1 MVFSC
6 WSAKGGSG
14 TTVVAVALAVLLGR
28 DDDFGSVLVDLDGDG
43 PTVLGVPEPGGPG
56 LSDWLAASPSVGVSA
71 IERLEHSVASGVRLI
86 PRGRRSLLSEDR
98 AALCLEKLVDD
109 ERPIVVDVGRVSG
122 AGDVEDRVR
131 RQFIE
136 AATTSLL
143 VTRPCFISLRRAS
156 ALPFRPTG
164 VVLVEEDGRALRRS
178 DVEDV
183 LGVPVVAA
191 VAVEPAVARA
201 VDSGLLAARLPSPLG
216 KALRDVA

>member
-28 DDDFGSVLVDLDGDG
+28 DSDFGSVLVDLDGDG
-43 PTVLGVPEPGGPG
+43 PTVLGVPEPSGPG
-56 LSDWLAASPSVGVSA
+56 LSDWLAASPSVGAAA

-86 PRGRRSLLSEDR
+86 PRGRRLLASEDR
-98 AALCLEKLVDD
+98 AAMCLEKLVDD
-109 ERPIVVDVGRVSG
+109 ERPIVVDVGRVSN
-122 AGDVEDRVR
+122 ADDVEDRVR
-131 RQFIE
+131 RQFVE

-164 VVLVEEDGRALRRS
+164 VVLVEEDGRALSRS

-191 VAVEPAVARA
+191 VAVEPAVARCI
-201 VDSGLLAARLPSPLG
+201 DSGLLAARLPAPLG

>member
-28 DDDFGSVLVDLDGDG
+28 DDDSGSVLVDLDGDG
-43 PTVLGVPEPGGPG
+43 PTVLGVPEPRGPG
-56 LSDWLAASPSVGVSA
+56 LSDWLAASPSVGASA

-201 VDSGLLAARLPSPLG
+201 VDSGLLAARLPLPLG

>member
-1 MVFSC
+1 VC
-6 WSAKGGSG
+6 
-14 TTVVAVALAVLLGR
+14 
-28 DDDFGSVLVDLDGDG
+28 
-43 PTVLGVPEPGGPG
+43 
-56 LSDWLAASPSVGVSA
+56 
-71 IERLEHSVASGVRLI
+71 I
-86 PRGRRSLLSEDR
+86 
-98 AALCLEKLVDD
+98 EKLVDD
-109 ERPIVVDVGRVSG
+109 ERSVVVDVGRVLG
-122 AGDVEDRVR
+122 TDDVEDRVR

-143 VTRPCFISLRRAS
+143 VTRACFISLRRAS

-183 LGVPVVAA
+183 LGVPVLAA